1 MVAAG
6 YLGDML
12 FWIIAAVLTLG
23 ASLAVLLPLTRQS
36 RAKDD
41 ASHDLEVYRD
51 QLGEVDRD
59 AARGLIAPSD
69 AEQARAEI
77 ARRIIKLDAEI
88 AREPRKASQL
98 GPRLVGMIAVL
109 AVPLLSW
116 SVYTA
121 IGSPT
126 VPSQPLSARLS
137 QKPADS
143 SVDELIARA
152 EAHLVANP
160 SDGRGWDVL
169 APVYLRIGRAN
180 DAVTA
185 YRNAIRI
192 LGSTTARQAG
202 LGEAIAGAAGGIVT
216 SDARLAF
223 EAALKL
229 EPTDAKARYFLALAL
244 AQEGKIAD
252 AAAAWRL
259 LAASLPADSPW
270 RAATDQAIAQA
281 ELRTAP
287 AKQAAGA
294 PGPNQD
300 DIDAAASMSSGDRT
314 AMIEG
319 MVATLDE
326 KLRQNPRDPEGW
338 LRLVRSYQVLGKTDL
353 AQAALGRAYAA
364 LGRDSDDGRKLTELA
379 GSLGLKVTE

>member
-1 MVAAG
+1 
-6 YLGDML
+6 ML

-23 ASLAVLLPLTRQS
+23 ASLAVLLPLTRQT
-36 RAKDD
+36 RARDD

-59 AARGLIAPSD
+59 AARGLIAASD

-77 ARRIIKLDAEI
+77 ARRIIKLDAEN

-281 ELRTAP
+281 EVRTAP

-353 AQAALGRAYAA
+353 AQDALGRAYTA
-364 LGRDSDDGRKLTELA
+364 LGRDSEDGRKLAELA

>member
-1 MVAAG
+1 
-6 YLGDML
+6 ML

-23 ASLAVLLPLTRQS
+23 ASLAVLLPLTRQT
-36 RAKDD
+36 RARDD

-59 AARGLIAPSD
+59 AARGLIAAAD

-77 ARRIIKLDAEI
+77 ARRIIRLDAEN
-88 AREPRKASQL
+88 AREPKKASQL

-116 SVYTA
+116 GVYTA

-202 LGEAIAGAAGGIVT
+202 LGEAIAASAGGIVT
-216 SDARLAF
+216 SDARIAF

-244 AQEGKIAD
+244 AQEGKISD

-270 RAATDQAIAQA
+270 RAATEQAIAQA
-281 ELRTAP
+281 EVRTAP
-287 AKQAAGA
+287 VKEAAGA
-294 PGPNQD
+294 PAPSQD
-300 DIDAAASMSSGDRT
+300 DIDAAASMSSSDRT

-338 LRLVRSYQVLGKTDL
+338 VRLVRSYQVLGKTDL
-353 AQAALGRAYAA
+353 AQDALGRAYAA
-364 LGRDSDDGRKLTELA
+364 LGRDSEDGRKLTELA
-379 GSLGLKVTE
+379 GSLGLDVTE